1 MDKATVVNEY
11 MKVVKICTMMGGIW
25 PDQSKVS
32 KLVMRM
38 IIYIVIV
45 ISLVTQMAN
54 VVRFYSLQTVV
65 EQVCFFNAM
74 AGALLKQGN
83 YIVNAAE
90 YKMLLTA
97 IWKDWSTDR
106 LIDESDIMVEYAK
119 RGAFFSR
126 LYCGRINHIEKLYF
140 PSVIYFIHRC
150 HRITGL
156 GVFCAVCF
164 IQLSLSPYILD
175 IISPN
180 NETRD
185 LIYIYPAYYYIDD
198 RKYRT
203 FISFHM
209 TYTVIST
216 FFVFVGCDA
225 SYIYMVQH
233 ACGQL
238 AVAGHRFKNALS
250 DLSIDNEK
258 GGMQDKSYERVL
270 HSIRE
275 HQYATNYLKSI
286 QTSHSVYLCI
296 CIGMSMASFTVSL
309 VKVASQSEISGV
321 LIKDSVFLLSQLIHI
336 LLLTVQGQFVLNS
349 NDEIIESIY
358 DASWYNANKKTQL
371 LFLLSIRSCLS
382 PPILSAGGLL
392 DLNLKNFAEASFKNT
407 FLK

>member
-1 MDKATVVNEY
+1 M
-11 MKVVKICTMMGGIW
+11 
-25 PDQSKVS
+25 
-32 KLVMRM
+32 
-38 IIYIVIV
+38 
-45 ISLVTQMAN
+45 
-54 VVRFYSLQTVV
+54 
-65 EQVCFFNAM
+65 
-74 AGALLKQGN
+74 N
-83 YIVNAAE
+83 YIEN
-90 YKMLLTA
+90 
-97 IWKDWSTDR
+97 S
-106 LIDESDIMVEYAK
+106 
-119 RGAFFSR
+119 
-126 LYCGRINHIEKLYF
+126 YF
-140 PSVIYFIHRC
+140 PSMTHFIHRC
-150 HRITGL
+150 YRITGL
-156 GVFCAVCF
+156 GVFCTICF

-198 RKYRT
+198 RKYRM

-209 TYTVIST
+209 IYTVVST
-216 FFVFVGCDA
+216 FFVFVGCDS

-258 GGMQDKSYERVL
+258 CGMQDKSYERVL

-275 HQYATNYLKSI
+275 HQYATNRNYR
-286 QTSHSVYLCI
+286 
-296 CIGMSMASFTVSL
+296 VS
-309 VKVASQSEISGV
+309 KQVASQSEISGV

-358 DASWYNANKKTQL
+358 DATWYNANIKTQL
-371 LFLLSIRSCLS
+371 LFVLSIRSCLS

-392 DLNLKNFAEASFKNT
+392 DLNLKNFAEIIKASVSYFT
-407 FLK
+407 VLKST